1 MSYIFHAAWKKSVI
15 FMISFRVDEVARE
28 LGKIREKVAEKQQK
42 KAEASEASAEG
53 ESESDSDVDGTTKLA
68 VGKKVPEVRLSGKVQ
83 TQLEELMLEG
93 DLLEVT
99 LDENTQIWKLLQ
111 VNNSSYP

>member
-1 MSYIFHAAWKKSVI
+1 
-15 FMISFRVDEVARE
+15 MISFRVDEVARE

-111 VNNSSYP
+111 VNNSSLSLMI